1 MTPPADFSA
10 RLLRWFDQ
18 HGRHDLPWQHPR
30 NAYRVWVAEIMLQQ
44 TQVTTVIPYYQG
56 FLDIFPDLPALAS
69 ATEDEVL
76 GRWSGLGYYS
86 RARNL
91 HAAAKRCMALHKGEL
106 PTDITMLM
114 ELPGIGRSTA
124 AAILAQA
131 HGQAQAILDGNVK
144 RLLCRLFAI
153 DGWPGAA
160 SVEKVLWPLAQSL
173 LPEAG
178 EHARLAD
185 YTQAIM
191 DFGASQCRRS
201 RPDCAK
207 CPFESDCA
215 ARRFNRVSELPH
227 VRPSKVLLQRE
238 CVMLLLAA
246 NDGRFLLHR
255 RPPVGVWASL
265 WSLPQFEDIDS
276 AHRWA
281 RTFGVAE
288 PSLAPMPVIEHV
300 FSHFR
305 LAIQPLHAPFESTSN
320 RVADTDDSR
329 WLSALELKSLG
340 LPAPVRRLID
350 SITQAPQTN
359 PLPSS

>member
-1 MTPPADFSA
+1 
-10 RLLRWFDQ
+10 
-18 HGRHDLPWQHPR
+18 
-30 NAYRVWVAEIMLQQ
+30 MLQQ
-44 TQVTTVIPYYQG
+44 TQVSTVIPYYQR
-56 FLDIFPDLPALAS
+56 FLDAFANLPTLAAAS
-69 ATEDEVL
+69 EDEVL

-91 HAAAKRCMALHKGEL
+91 HAAAKRCMSVHNGEL
-106 PTDITMLM
+106 PSDIATLM
-114 ELPGIGRSTA
+114 QLPGIGRSTA

-131 HGQAQAILDGNVK
+131 YGQPHAILDGNVK

-153 DGWPGAA
+153 EGWPGTA
-160 SVEKVLWPLAQSL
+160 SVEKQLWPLAQSL
-173 LPEAG
+173 LPAGG

-185 YTQAIM
+185 YTQAMM

-201 RPDCAK
+201 RPDCAA
-207 CPFESDCA
+207 CPFEADCA
-215 ARRFNRVSELPH
+215 ARRLDRVSELPRS
-227 VRPSKVLLQRE
+227 RPRKVWPQRE

-246 NDGRFLLHR
+246 RDGTFLLHR

-265 WSLPQFEDIDS
+265 WSLPQFDDIIS

-281 RTFGVAE
+281 KAFGVAE
-288 PSLAPMPVIEHV
+288 TVLAPMPVIEHV

-305 LAIQPLHAPFESTSN
+305 LAIQPLHAHFDVTSN

-340 LPAPVRRLID
+340 LPTPVRRLID
-350 SITQAPQTN
+350 SMTESTNKRLTQ
-359 PLPSS
+359 